1 MRKRENYDDIY
12 KKIQSE
18 ADSPLP
24 DALQPEAIATL
35 VKSAEQTPKKK
46 HIARYVSLAAAV
58 VLVVLAGAAGV
69 RWFGNTP
76 NVTPPQ
82 VPQQTASA
90 DLNDAYLRSPA
101 DYKEIEDY
109 FVARQAS
116 YKAAYENNDY
126 NLLNRIFS
134 GGKKSAEMFE
144 NGMVNESFGSTA
156 PKAEENTA
164 DAVTATGTS
173 APAHG
178 KTNTQVENIDEADIL
193 KNDGDYLYIVRQT
206 DNSSVEILDIRNR
219 TEIRLSAKIQAAS
232 AKDGERVTVQEIY
245 VRENT
250 LVVLSAVMREEI
262 ADNRTLADTCYAYA
276 VTDSR
281 TVADI
286 YDITDRTAPVL
297 LQSYGVD
304 GGMLSSRMDGEM
316 LILLTNYNVPIYK
329 DETDMKNACVPCYY
343 RDGEKT
349 RFPVNDVKLPEDTSD
364 TSYLT
369 ISLVNTKDKNAAPEV
384 KTVLGGGQ
392 NVYCGTDT
400 LLVAC
405 MESQNSIA
413 ESNGA
418 VTYSVLDT
426 TTRLYAFDL
435 LNGADYKGSA
445 SVEGTV
451 LNQFSMDAYNGYY
464 RIATTLSDRDGCIL
478 TVLDKD
484 LKTVGTLSG
493 IAKGEEIYAARFLGD
508 TAYLIT
514 FYQTDPLFII
524 DLQNPAKPEIKGELK
539 IPGFS
544 NYLHPYAEGLLV
556 GVGSD
561 GTENGA
567 TNQVKISLYDVSDCR
582 NPREV
587 SKAVYG
593 ADKSTYSYSEAQYDH
608 KAYLSF
614 ADSGEFAV
622 PICENAGNREKS
634 YASVLT
640 VENGALKITGTYTP
654 ESTDTSFGSSQ
665 IRRVTYSGNTVY
677 TLSDTAVTAF
687 DRETGEVLFVYS
699 IPKYARP
706 TGGTK

>member
-1 MRKRENYDDIY
+1 MRKRETYDDIY
-12 KKIQSE
+12 KQIQSE
-18 ADSPLP
+18 ADAPLP
-24 DALQPEAIATL
+24 DALQPEAIANL
-35 VKSAEQTPKKK
+35 VKSAEQAPKEK
-46 HIARYVSLAAAV
+46 HIARYASLAAAV
-58 VLVVLAGAAGV
+58 VLVTLAGVAGV

-82 VPQQTASA
+82 SPKQSASA
-90 DLNDAYLRSPA
+90 DLDDAYLRSPQ

-109 FVARQAS
+109 FVARQAA

-126 NLLNRIFS
+126 SLLDRIFS
-134 GGKKSAEMFE
+134 GGKKSVKMFAD
-144 NGMVNESFGSTA
+144 GAVGSVEKSYSGVPEA
-156 PKAEENTA
+156 ANA
-164 DAVTATGTS
+164 ASGGTGTS
-173 APAHG
+173 APTHG

-193 KNDGDYLYIVRQT
+193 KNDGNYLYTVRQT
-206 DNSSVEILDIRNR
+206 DNSCVEILDIRDR
-219 TEIRLSAKIQAAS
+219 TKICLSAKIQAAS
-232 AKDGERVTVQEIY
+232 VEDNETVTVQEIY
-245 VRENT
+245 VHENT
-250 LVVLSAVMREEI
+250 LVVLSAVMREERT
-262 ADNRTLADTCYAYA
+262 DNRTLADTCYAYT
-276 VTDSR
+276 VTGSR

-304 GGMLSSRMDGEM
+304 GGMLSSRMDGDT

-343 RDGEKT
+343 QDSEKT
-349 RFPVNDVKLPEDTSD
+349 RFPVNDVKLPEDMND

-369 ISLVNTKDKNAAPEV
+369 ISLVNTKDKDAAP
-384 KTVLGGGQ
+384 KAKAILGGGQ
-392 NVYCGTDT
+392 NVYCGADT
-400 LLVAC
+400 LLVAR
-405 MESQNSIA
+405 MEAQNSITEA
-413 ESNGA
+413 NGA
-418 VTYSVLDT
+418 VTYSVWNQ

-435 LNGADYKGSA
+435 SNGADYKGSA
-445 SVEGTV
+445 TVKGAV

-464 RIATTLSDRDGCIL
+464 RIATTLSNRDGCVL

-484 LKTVGTLSG
+484 LKTVGELSG
-493 IAKGEEIYAARFLGD
+493 IAKGEDIYAARFLGD

-514 FYQTDPLFII
+514 YYQTDPLFII
-524 DLQNPAKPEIKGELK
+524 DLQNPEKPEIKGELK

-544 NYLHPYAEGLLV
+544 NYLHPYGQGLLI

-567 TNQVKISLYDVSDCR
+567 TDQVKISLYDVSDCQ
-582 NPREV
+582 NPREI

-622 PICENAGNREKS
+622 PICESTGNKDKS

-640 VENGALKITGTYTP
+640 VENGTLKITGTYTP
-654 ESTDTSFGSSQ
+654 ESTDTYFQNNQ
-665 IRRVTYSGNTVY
+665 IRRVTYSGDTVY
-677 TLSDTAVTAF
+677 TLSDTAITAF
-687 DRETGEVLFVYS
+687 DRATGEVLFAYS
-699 IPKYARP
+699 TPENASP

>member
-1 MRKRENYDDIY
+1 MRKHENYDDIY
-12 KKIQSE
+12 KKIHSE
-18 ADSPLP
+18 VNPPLP
-24 DALQPEAIATL
+24 DALQPEAIAKL

-46 HIARYVSLAAAV
+46 HIARYVSLAAAIA
-58 VLVVLAGAAGV
+58 LVTLAGVAGV

-76 NVTPPQ
+76 NVTAPR
-82 VPQQTASA
+82 VPRQTASA

-116 YKAAYENNDY
+116 YKAAYENKDY
-126 NLLNRIFS
+126 NLLDRIFS
-134 GGKKSAEMFE
+134 GGKKSVEMFE
-144 NGMVNESFGSTA
+144 ENGTA
-156 PKAEENTA
+156 AKSYGTATPETA
-164 DAVTATGTS
+164 DAVAGTGTS

-206 DNSSVEILDIRNR
+206 DNACVEILDIRNR
-219 TEIRLSAKIQAAS
+219 TEISLSAKIQAAS
-232 AKDGERVTVQEIY
+232 AKEGENVAVREIY

-250 LVVLSAVMREEI
+250 LVVLSAVMREGI

-304 GGMLSSRMDGEM
+304 GGMLSSRMDGET

-343 RDGEKT
+343 KDGEKT
-349 RFPVNDVKLPEDTSD
+349 RFPVNDVKLPEDTND
-364 TSYLT
+364 TAYLT
-369 ISLVNTKDKNAAPEV
+369 ISLVNTKDKNAVPEA
-384 KTVLGGGQ
+384 KAVLGGGQ

-400 LLVAC
+400 LLVAR

-413 ESNGA
+413 ESGGA

-464 RIATTLSDRDGCIL
+464 RIATTLSDRDGCVL

-484 LKTVGTLSG
+484 LKTVGELSG

-640 VENGALKITGTYTP
+640 VDNGALKITGTYTP
-654 ESTDTSFGSSQ
+654 ESTDTSFTSNQ

-706 TGGTK
+706 TGGVK